1 MYHLYYIQRF
11 RNRRRKLSK
20 SADVDDDAYKQV
32 SLPQYPPL
40 SRGDMRAHSGAHP
53 APASFNYY
61 SQESVGEHIYEV
73 IDDSLLYDMIKPPG
87 PCQCD
92 IRGDIRSPRGVD
104 TRGLVRISL
113 DRSSSVLTDSISD
126 NYRQFNSLKSFK
138 SHRNRVYI

>member
-1 MYHLYYIQRF
+1 MLYLIHIIS
-11 RNRRRKLSK
+11 RNRTRKLSK
-20 SADVDDDAYKQV
+20 NVNVDDDAYKQV
-32 SLPQYPPL
+32 SLPQYPQL
-40 SRGDMRAHSGAHP
+40 SRGDIRAHSGAQHP
-53 APASFNYY
+53 GPASFNYY
-61 SQESVGEHIYEV
+61 SHESVGEHIYEV

-92 IRGDIRSPRGVD
+92 IRSPRGLD

-113 DRSSSVLTDSISD
+113 DRSSSVLTDNISD

>member
-1 MYHLYYIQRF
+1 
-11 RNRRRKLSK
+11 
-20 SADVDDDAYKQV
+20 
-32 SLPQYPPL
+32 
-40 SRGDMRAHSGAHP
+40 MRAHSTAHP

-92 IRGDIRSPRGVD
+92 IRSPQGLD

-126 NYRQFNSLKSFK
+126 KYRQFNSLKSFK